1 MRQLLNW
8 KSLLVIFAL
17 AIVGATLFYSSRLAD
32 RLAIEEKK
40 NVVQYSEGLRFL
52 ATASPEQDLT
62 LALYLTEQNTT
73 IPVMWV
79 SGSDTILDYK
89 NLDTTTARGDGNRF
103 LQRKLAEFKAQHLPV
118 VVEAAG
124 GRQFIY
130 YGDSFLLR
138 QLRFFPYVQLTIIL
152 VFLILVVIAI
162 STAQRSIQNQVWVGL
177 SKETAHQLGTP
188 LMALTGW
195 VELLREQGG
204 NEESVHEMEKDLD
217 RLKLVADRFGK
228 VGSEPQLHEE
238 NVVLRL
244 EEIVD
249 YMQKRAPSKVKISL
263 QNSEAEVPAM
273 ISGPL
278 FDWVLENLIRNALD
292 AMDGAGSITL
302 ALSDKDHEVIID
314 VTDTGKGIPRS
325 QLRKV
330 FTPGFTTKKRGWGL
344 GLSLARR
351 IIRQYHH
358 GALFVKWSEIGKG
371 TTFRVVL
378 KR

>member
-1 MRQLLNW
+1 MRQLVNW
-8 KSLLVIFAL
+8 KSLLIIFAL
-17 AIVGATLFYSSRLAD
+17 GIVGATLFYTSRLAN
-32 RLAIEEKK
+32 RLATEEKK

-52 ATASPEQDLT
+52 ATAPPEQDLS

-79 SGSDTILDYK
+79 SSGDTILDYK
-89 NLDTTTARGDGNRF
+89 NLDTSRAGAEGNVF
-103 LQRKLAEFKAQHLPV
+103 LRQKLAEFKEQHAPII
-118 VVEAAG
+118 VEAG
-124 GRQFIY
+124 GRQQFIY

-162 STAQRSIQNQVWVGL
+162 SAAQRSIQNQVWVGL

-204 NEESVHEMEKDLD
+204 NEDAVHEMEKDLD

-228 VGSEPQLHEE
+228 VGSEPQLKEE
-238 NVVLRL
+238 NIVARL

-249 YMQKRAPSKVKISL
+249 YMQKRAPSRVKISL
-263 QNSEAEVPAM
+263 RSAEAEVPAM

-292 AMDGAGSITL
+292 AMDGAGAINIE
-302 ALSDKDHEVIID
+302 LSDKDHQIIID

-325 QLRKV
+325 QLNKV

-358 GALFVKWSEIGKG
+358 GLLFVKQSEVGKG

>member
-1 MRQLLNW
+1 MRQYLNW
-8 KSLLVIFAL
+8 KSYLVIFAL
-17 AIVGATLFYSSRLAD
+17 GIVGATLYYTSRLAD
-32 RLAIEEKK
+32 RLAREEKK
-40 NVVQYSEGLRFL
+40 NVVQYAEGLRYM
-52 ATASPEQDLT
+52 ATAAPEQDLT
-62 LALYLTEQNTT
+62 LALYLTQQNTT

-79 SGSDTILDYK
+79 TAGDTILDYI
-89 NLDTTTARGDGNRF
+89 NLDTSQVIGGGDAF
-103 LQRKLAEFKAQHLPV
+103 LHRKLGEFKEQHPPI
-118 VVEAAG
+118 VVETAG
-124 GRQFIY
+124 GKQYIY

-162 STAQRSIQNQVWVGL
+162 SSAQRSIQNQVWVGL

-195 VELLREQGG
+195 VELLKEQGG
-204 NEESVHEMEKDLD
+204 NEDAVHEMEKDLE

-228 VGSEPQLHEE
+228 VGSEPQLKEE
-238 NVVLRL
+238 NLVDRL

-249 YMQKRAPSKVKISL
+249 YMQKRAPSRVKISL
-263 QNSEAEVPAM
+263 ETKETDVPVM

-278 FDWVLENLIRNALD
+278 FDWVVENLIRNALD
-292 AMDGAGSITL
+292 AMDGAGAITV
-302 ALSDKDHEVIID
+302 ALSDLNHQVLVD

-358 GALFVKWSEIGKG
+358 GALFVKWSELGKG